1 MRQVYRLLFYL
12 LGQIILAAGLT
23 LSTKVHL
30 GVSPILSIAY
40 CASEISGCTIG
51 DASLIV
57 YLICI
62 AAEIILHARQKM
74 DSTSKKRTIVSDLLQ
89 LPVSFI
95 FTRLMDLLSSLI
107 PDFSG
112 PLLYRIPLLLLAILF
127 VGTGAAMTLDMRI
140 IANPADGIVQVIS
153 DVSGLRLG
161 LTKNIVDISCV
172 AFTAAVSFI
181 VVRRIIGI
189 HIGTLLAMLG
199 TGRVIALF
207 NKVLEQ
213 PISWLMDHDN

>member
-1 MRQVYRLLFYL
+1 MRKLYRILFYL
-12 LGQIILAAGLT
+12 LGQLILAAGLT

-40 CASEISGCTIG
+40 CASEITRCTIG

-57 YLICI
+57 YLVCI
-62 AAEIILHARQKM
+62 AAEMILHARQKI
-74 DSTSKKRTIVSDLLQ
+74 DPATKKGVIISDLLQ
-89 LPVSFI
+89 LPVSFL
-95 FTRLMDLLSSLI
+95 FTRLMDLLGLLI
-107 PDFSG
+107 PDFSNS
-112 PLLYRIPLLLLAILF
+112 LLCRIPLLLLAIIC

-181 VVRRIIGI
+181 AVQRIIGI

-207 NKVLEQ
+207 NKLMEQ
-213 PISWLMDHDN
+213 PVNCLMDHEP

>member
-1 MRQVYRLLFYL
+1 MRQLYRLLFYL

-40 CASEISGCTIG
+40 CASELTGCTIG

-57 YLICI
+57 YIACI
-62 AAEIILHARQKM
+62 VAEVILHFRQEI
-74 DSTSKKRTIVSDLLQ
+74 DRS
-89 LPVSFI
+89 PVSFL
-95 FTRLMDLLSSLI
+95 FTRLMDLLSHHI
-107 PDFSG
+107 PDYSG
-112 PLLYRIPLLLLAILF
+112 SLLYRIPLLFLAILF

-153 DVSGLRLG
+153 DVSGLQLG
-161 LTKNIVDISCV
+161 LTKNIVDITCV
-172 AFTAAVSFI
+172 AFTVAVSFI
-181 VVRRIIGI
+181 VARRIIGI
-189 HIGTLLAMLG
+189 HIGTVLAMLG

-207 NKVLEQ
+207 NKLMEL
-213 PISWLMDHDN
+213 PINWLMAHDN